1 MSDRSIAEQKEEASV
16 KENNSSRHEWTI
28 VKDYSQLPLLTRFF
42 IWLLGGLLSQIKI
55 DEKNA
60 ETIRQCLKKGAVV
73 HVIQYRSYIDYLVL
87 NYFLCENGLP
97 PLAFSQPNPVA
108 RFLTWLE
115 RIVMNKP
122 SPAQNQPENC
132 PGQNQLLLFLQQKGK
147 FLSVHAES
155 QVELLEDLI
164 DRQCRQ
170 EMPIYLLPQICI
182 WSKRPISIQRSW
194 LDIFL
199 GNPLQPGRLRKLV
212 IFLRNYRHAFVRYG
226 EPIDLNEWV
235 EGSGKRRKPKENA
248 VSRLRWDMFQF
259 FTEERVA
266 VTGPAT
272 RPRTWI
278 LETVLKSDQVQN
290 VIRDVAA
297 EEQVSVEYVELRAAQ
312 ILETMSAD
320 YRYSFIAFADW
331 VLSRVF
337 RRIYNPIVVDKKGFE
352 RIRELI
358 KKHPVVFTPS
368 HKSHID
374 YLVFSFIMFNEQ
386 MAPPHIIA
394 GDNLSFFPMGFIFR
408 RMGAIFIRRSFA
420 GDRLYTI
427 LLKTY
432 LNRML
437 EARYNQEFFI
447 EGGRSRT
454 GKLLLPRLGIL
465 SMIFDG
471 YLENPER
478 DIMIQPISM
487 SYSKLIEQGSYS
499 KELEGENKKK
509 EGAGQLIKAVGVLK
523 VRYGAIYINA
533 GEPISLK
540 DYLAHEGLNYQ
551 NIDESERRRFIKK
564 LGNEIIARINE
575 ASTVTATS
583 LVSLALLAS
592 GKKGISQKNLVKN
605 VEFLLEYV
613 RGGVAQHVSDTL
625 DNPLWAVTETL
636 EMMKREGQ
644 ISIYEIGDE
653 TIYTIN
659 ENKRLALDFYKN
671 NIIHFF
677 MPTSIL
683 ALALLSFEKK
693 RVDIAAMR
701 ERSRF
706 LAKLFSF
713 EIILS
718 QDAGFSQR
726 FENLLNGMVN
736 SGMLVKSSG
745 DEVELG
751 ANALDSLQLFASMI
765 RNFVESYWVAARV
778 LPELNGRRMNE
789 NRFIERVMME
799 GKKLSL
805 TGELRQGEAY
815 SKNNFIN
822 ALQYFTE
829 RGVLVRYEASEDTT
843 VVMLPREESSVK
855 RSKKDTKS
863 SKKGKGFRIGL
874 SQAYSSEEALKQLL
888 DELSI
893 FIGDF
898 SRPV

>member
-1 MSDRSIAEQKEEASV
+1 MKEKNE
-16 KENNSSRHEWTI
+16 SRHEWTL
-28 VKDYSQLPLLTRFF
+28 VKEYSQLPLLTRFF
-42 IWLLGGLLSQIKI
+42 IWALGGMLSQIKNYK
-55 DEKNA
+55 KNA
-60 ETIRQCLKKGAVV
+60 DAIKQCLKKGAVV

-87 NYFLCENGLP
+87 NYFLRENELP
-97 PLAFSQPNPVA
+97 PVAFSQPNILS
-108 RFLTWLE
+108 RFLTWAK
-115 RIVMNKP
+115 RIILRKP
-122 SPAQNQPENC
+122 AELPTQSEVC

-147 FLSVHAES
+147 FLSVRAES
-155 QVELLEDLI
+155 QVELLEDLLN
-164 DRQCRQ
+164 RQCHQ
-170 EMPIYLLPQICI
+170 DMPIYLLPQICI
-182 WSKRPISIQRSW
+182 WSKRPISVQRSW
-194 LDIFL
+194 FDIFL
-199 GNPLQPGRLRKLV
+199 GNPLQPGRLRKLI
-212 IFLRNYRHAFVRYG
+212 IFLRNYPHAFVRYG
-226 EPIDLNEWV
+226 EPIDLSEWM
-235 EGSGKRRKPKENA
+235 EGEGKRRKPKNNA

-278 LETVLKSDQVQN
+278 LETVLKSDRVQE

-297 EEQVSVEYVELRAAQ
+297 EEQVSVEYVELRAAK
-312 ILETMSAD
+312 ILEFMSAD

-331 VLSRVF
+331 ALARIF

-352 RIRELI
+352 RVRELL

-394 GDNLSFFPMGFIFR
+394 GENLSFFPMGFIFR
-408 RMGAIFIRRSFA
+408 RMGAIFIKRSFA

-437 EARYNQEFFI
+437 EARYSQEFFI

-465 SMIFDG
+465 SMIVDG
-471 YLENPER
+471 YLESPER
-478 DIMIQPISM
+478 DIMVQPISM

-499 KELEGENKKK
+499 KELEGESKKK
-509 EGAGQLIKAVGVLK
+509 EGASQLITAVSVLK

-540 DYLAHEGLNYQ
+540 EYLAREGLDPQ
-551 NIDESERRRFIKK
+551 KIDENERRRYVKR

-613 RGGVAQHVSDTL
+613 RSGVAQHVSDTL

-636 EMMKREGQ
+636 EVLKREGQ
-644 ISIYEIGDE
+644 INIYEIGDE

-659 ENKRLALDFYKN
+659 ENKRLSLDFYKN

-677 MPTSIL
+677 MPTAIL
-683 ALALLSFEKK
+683 ALATLSFEKK
-693 RVDIAAMR
+693 QVEIVAMR

-713 EIILS
+713 EIVLS
-718 QDAGFSQR
+718 QEAGFSQR
-726 FENLLNGMVN
+726 FESLLSSLIN
-736 SGMLVKSSG
+736 SGLLLRTSEDV
-745 DEVELG
+745 VELG
-751 ANALDSLQLFASMI
+751 ANSLESLQLFASMI

-829 RGVLVRYEASEDTT
+829 RGALVRYEASEDTT
-843 VVMLPREESSVK
+843 VVMLPREESGVK
-855 RSKKDTKS
+855 RSKKDGKS
-863 SKKGKGFRIGL
+863 GRKSKGFRIGL